1 MPSDSRLALRV
12 LLKDRAFTL
21 IAVFVLALGICAV
34 TTQFSVVNGV
44 LLRGFSFPNADRL
57 VSVNFIDPTQTTAF
71 GTTGQIAS
79 LDFDEL
85 QPAQRSFE
93 LMANYINGSTVN
105 VTIAGNPQRFTGAY
119 ISENFLR
126 ILGVA
131 PVFGRDF
138 TAADN
143 RPGAEKVVLL
153 SHQIW
158 QREFGGAAD
167 VVGRSVRLN
176 GKAATV
182 VGVMPPGFSF
192 PTNEQLWIP
201 LYNEFPP
208 RARNDPRATAP
219 AVLALL
225 RRGVTLDQAT
235 AEMTTLAQRSAAA
248 YPDTNKA
255 FNTGEVQRLLDSF
268 LGGPVKGLLWTML
281 AFCVGVLLIACANV
295 MNMQFAR
302 ATTRT
307 KELAIRSSLGATRW
321 RLARQMVTESF
332 VVAAFGAVLGVL
344 WSYWAVDYLA
354 AVMRNQENPPPAW
367 IVFTID
373 GPVLA
378 CTVGAALLAGL
389 VSGLVP
395 AWLSSRACAAD
406 ALKEAGRGNTSRAVN
421 LLTRG
426 LVVLQIVVSCVLLIG
441 SLLQVRSI
449 VAQQNIDFGYDTG
462 GIMTARMGLMDG
474 DYPTSETRL
483 QFFER
488 LLRSLQNSP
497 KFAAAALTSR
507 FRMVFT
513 GNGPVEIEGREYKE
527 NRDRT
532 NASFEQ
538 ISEGYFGV
546 TGQRLLEGRDFR
558 SDDLDTKLPVAIVNA
573 AFARKHFGTESP
585 LGRRFRTAAPDGTQ
599 TGPWRTIVGVASTI
613 RMLGPFNPPNIDD
626 SGFYVPFFSTPF
638 GPLPPAPVAS
648 QFATVLV
655 KPRGGQPA
663 EALANALR
671 REVQKVDPNLPLYF
685 VATPKANI
693 AGFVAQNRIIATM
706 FSLFG
711 IVAVVLS
718 AVGLY
723 GVMSFSVQQRTQE
736 FGVRM
741 ALGADQRR
749 ILRMVLRQGAL
760 QLALGLGAG
769 LGLALLVAL
778 LGRAA
783 IANVLFQVSPLDP
796 FTYLVVPAVLTLV
809 SLAATLVPALR
820 ASQVHPNEALRRD

>member
-12 LLKDRAFTL
+12 LFKDRAFAV

-71 GTTGQIAS
+71 GTAGQIPS

-85 QPAQRSFE
+85 QPVQQSFE
-93 LMANYINGSTVN
+93 LMANYLNGSTVN
-105 VTIAGNPQRFTGAY
+105 VTIDGNPQRFTGAY

-131 PVFGRDF
+131 PALGRDLS
-138 TAADN
+138 AADN
-143 RPGAEKVVLL
+143 RPGAEKVALI

-158 QREFGGAAD
+158 QREFGGTRD
-167 VVGRSVRLN
+167 IVGKAIRVN

-182 VGVMPPGFSF
+182 IGVMPQGFSF

-201 LYNEFPP
+201 IYNEFPP
-208 RARNDPRATAP
+208 RPRNDPQANAP

-225 RRGVTLDQAT
+225 KPGVTREQAT
-235 AEMTTLAQRSAAA
+235 AEMTTLARRSAAA

-255 FNTGEVQRLLDSF
+255 FNTGEVQRLIDAF
-268 LGGPVKGLLWTML
+268 IGGPIKGLLWTML

-295 MNMQFAR
+295 MNMQFSR
-302 ATTRT
+302 AATRA

-321 RLARQMVTESF
+321 RLVRQMVTESF
-332 VVAAFGAVLGVL
+332 VVAAIGAVLGVVGA
-344 WSYWAVDYLA
+344 YWAVDYLS
-354 AVMRNQENPPPAW
+354 AVVRNQENPPPAW
-367 IVFTID
+367 ITFTID
-373 GPVLA
+373 GPALV
-378 CTVGAALLAGL
+378 CTVGATLLAAL
-389 VSGLVP
+389 ASGFVP
-395 AWLSSRACAAD
+395 AWLSSRTSAAE
-406 ALKEAGRGNTSRAVN
+406 ALKEGGRGNTSRAVN
-421 LLTRG
+421 FITRG

-462 GIMTARMGLMDG
+462 GIMSARMGLMDG
-474 DYPTSETRL
+474 DYPTSEAR
-483 QFFER
+483 QVFFER
-488 LLRSLQNSP
+488 LLRSLQGNP
-497 KFAAAALTSR
+497 EFAATALTSR
-507 FRMVFT
+507 FRMVFS
-513 GNGPVEIEGREYKE
+513 GNGPVEIEGKVYKE

-532 NASFEQ
+532 NANFEQ
-538 ISEGYFGV
+538 ISEGFFGV

-558 SDDLDTKLPVAIVNA
+558 TDDLDTKLPVAVVNA
-573 AFARKHFGTESP
+573 AFARKHFGHESP
-585 LGRRFRTAAPDGTQ
+585 LGRRFRTTAPDGTQ
-599 TGPWRTIVGVASTI
+599 AGPWRTIVGVASTI
-613 RMLGPFNPPNIDD
+613 RMLGPFNPPNVDE

-638 GPLPPAPVAS
+638 GPVPPTPVAN

-655 KPRGGQPA
+655 KPRGGQHA
-663 EALANALR
+663 EALASVLR

-693 AGFVAQNRIIATM
+693 EGFIAQNRIIATM

-711 IVAVVLS
+711 LVAVVLS
-718 AVGLY
+718 SVGLY

-741 ALGADQRR
+741 ALGADQNR
-749 ILRMVLRQGAL
+749 ILRMVLGQGAR
-760 QLALGLGAG
+760 QLALGLGIG
-769 LGLALLVAL
+769 VGFSLLVAIV
-778 LGRAA
+778 GRAA
-783 IANVLFQVSPLDP
+783 IQNVLFQVSPLDP
-796 FTYLVVPAVLTLV
+796 LTYLSVSTVIILV
-809 SLAATLVPALR
+809 SIVATLVPALR
-820 ASQVHPNEALRRD
+820 ASQVHPNEALRNE